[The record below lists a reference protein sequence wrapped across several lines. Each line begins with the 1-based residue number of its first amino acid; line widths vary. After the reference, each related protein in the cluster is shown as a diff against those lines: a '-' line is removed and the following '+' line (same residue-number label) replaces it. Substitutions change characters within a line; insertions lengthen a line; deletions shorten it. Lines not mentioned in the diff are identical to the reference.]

1 MPLKS
6 STVDLSPNALTVLEK
21 RYLKKDKNGQVIETP
36 EEMFWRVA
44 RAIAEA
50 ERAYDPDA
58 DVEGTAAEFYRLMAS
73 LDFLPNSPTLMN
85 AGIEMGQ
92 LSACF
97 VLPVDDDM
105 TSIFDAVKATALI
118 HQSGGGT
125 GFSFSHLRPSGDIV
139 GSTGGIASGPI
150 SFMRVFDTA
159 TDVIKQGG
167 KRRGAN
173 MGVLRVD
180 HPDIMDFIACKEN
193 EGAFSNFNVSVAI
206 TEGFMQALE
215 KDGEYEHI
223 NPHTG
228 EVADRERARDV
239 FDKIVEGAWR
249 NGEPGIIFLDRM
261 NELNPTPK
269 LGKIESVNPC
279 GEQPLLA
286 LESCNLG
293 SINLSRMFTPEGR
306 INWEKLERSVR
317 VAVRF
322 LDNVITVNKFPL
334 PEIEKA
340 TLCTRKVGL
349 GVMGFADML
358 IQLGIPYDSEE
369 AEAVAEKVMEAINYW
384 SKEASCDLAALRGS
398 FPAFGE
404 SIYARGA
411 LPLPEPLDLESRNLP
426 PHLVDAP
433 AFDWVGLKERIK
445 ERGVRNATT
454 TTIAPTGSISIIAG
468 ASSGIEPLFAL
479 AYTRRHVLDE
489 DELTQVNPFFERLAR
504 ERGFY
509 SADLMR
515 EVGQRGGI
523 QDLEGIPAG
532 VHRLF
537 ATAHDIAPQWHI
549 RMQAAFQR
557 YVDNAVSKTANF
569 SNGASQEDIARAY
582 LLAYQLGCK
591 GLTIYR
597 DGSRQE
603 QVLNR
608 GGARQDLPKSAKP
621 KSDRGVLAPRPRPV
635 MTKGATEKI
644 PLGCNRTLYVT
655 INEDDE
661 GLCEVFLHTGKSGG
675 CTASQSEAIGRLIS
689 LALRSGIEIEAVIRQ
704 LKGIRCPSPSWHNG
718 GSALS
723 CSDAIAKSIERYI
736 GDHDGNP
743 TVRPGSP
750 RKAEVIVKGM
760 PDISPDCPE
769 CGEILEL
776 SEGCVVC
783 RSCGY
788 AECW

>member
-1 MPLKS
+1 MADLK
-6 STVDLSPNALTVLEK
+6 VELSPNALTVLEK
-21 RYLKKDKNGQVIETP
+21 RYLRKDKNGRVIEMP
-36 EEMFWRVA
+36 DEMFWRVA

-50 ERAYDPDA
+50 ERAFDPGA
-58 DVEGTAAEFYRLMAS
+58 DVEGVAAEFYRLMAS

-85 AGIEMGQ
+85 AGTEMGQ

-125 GFSFSHLRPSGDIV
+125 GFGFSRLRPSGDIV
-139 GSTGGIASGPI
+139 GSTGGVASGPV

-167 KRRGAN
+167 RRRGAS
-173 MGVLRVD
+173 MAVLRVD
-180 HPDIMDFIACKEN
+180 HPDIMDFIASKEN

-206 TEGFMQALE
+206 TEEFMQALAE
-215 KDGEYEHI
+215 DSEYERI

-228 EVADRERARDV
+228 MVAGRWMAREV
-239 FDKIVEGAWR
+239 FDKIVEGGWR

-261 NELNPTPK
+261 NDFNPTPA
-269 LGKIESVNPC
+269 LGPYESTNPC
-279 GEQPLLA
+279 GEQILLPH
-286 LESCNLG
+286 ESCNLG
-293 SINLSRMFTPEGR
+293 SINLSRMFTPEGG
-306 INWEKLERSVR
+306 INWEKLERV
-317 VAVRF
+317 VKLAARF
-322 LDNVITVNKFPL
+322 LDNVITANKFPL
-334 PEIEKA
+334 LEIEEA
-340 TLCTRKVGL
+340 TLSTRKVGL

-384 SKEASCDLAALRGS
+384 SKEASCDLVALRGS
-398 FPAFGE
+398 FPAFDE
-404 SIYARGA
+404 SIYTQGA
-411 LPLPEPLDLESRNLP
+411 LPLPKPLDVESRNLP
-426 PHLVDAP
+426 RCLADAP
-433 AFDWVGLKERIK
+433 AFDWVGLKECIK

-489 DELTQVNPFFERLAR
+489 GELTQVNPFFERLAR

-509 SADLMR
+509 SAELMR

-523 QDLEGIPAG
+523 QDLDAIPAD
-532 VHRLF
+532 VRRIF
-537 ATAHDIAPQWHI
+537 ATAHDIAPEWHI

-569 SNGASQEDIARAY
+569 PNGASREDITAAY

-608 GGARQDLPKSAKP
+608 GAARQGSPDSAKP

-644 PLGCNRTLYVT
+644 PLGCNRTLYMT
-655 INEDDE
+655 INEDHE
-661 GLCEVFLHTGKSGG
+661 GLCEVFLHMGKSGG

-689 LALRSGIEIEAVIRQ
+689 LALRSGIETEAIIRQ

-736 GDHDGNP
+736 GGHVGNP
-743 TVRPGSP
+743 TVRLGSP
-750 RKAEVIVKGM
+750 RKAKVIVKGM
-760 PDISPDCPE
+760 PDISPECPE
-769 CGEILEL
+769 CGEILEP

-788 AECW
+788 SECW

>member
-1 MPLKS
+1 MTQNSGTINLS
-6 STVDLSPNALTVLEK
+6 SNALTVLEK
-21 RYLKKDKNGQVIETP
+21 RYLRKGKDGQVIETP

-58 DVEGTAAEFYRLMAS
+58 DVEKTAKEFYHLMAS

-85 AGIEMGQ
+85 ARTEMGQ

-125 GFSFSHLRPSGDIV
+125 GFGFSRLRPGGDIV
-139 GSTGGIASGPI
+139 GSTGGVASGPV

-167 KRRGAN
+167 RRRGAS
-173 MGVLRVD
+173 MGILRVD
-180 HPDIMDFIACKEN
+180 HPDILSFVACKEE
-193 EGAFSNFNVSVAI
+193 EGAFNNFNISVAV
-206 TEGFMQALE
+206 TERFMQALE
-215 KDGEYEHI
+215 EDGEYELV
-223 NPHTG
+223 NPRTG
-228 EVADRERARDV
+228 EVVRKLRAREV

-261 NELNPTPK
+261 NEFNPTPA
-269 LGKIESVNPC
+269 LGQYESTNPC
-279 GEQPLLA
+279 GEQILLPC
-286 LESCNLG
+286 ESCNLG
-293 SINLSRMFTPEGR
+293 SINLSKVLTPQSR
-306 INWEKLERSVR
+306 IGWTKLERTVR
-317 VAVRF
+317 TTVHF
-322 LDNVITVNKFPL
+322 LDDVITVNKFPL
-334 PEIEKA
+334 PEIKEA
-340 TLCTRKVGL
+340 TLRTRKIGL

-369 AEAVAEKVMEAINYW
+369 AEAVVEKVMEAINYW
-384 SKEASCDLAALRGS
+384 SKEASSDLAAMRGS
-398 FPAFGE
+398 FPAFDE
-404 SIYARGA
+404 SVYARGR
-411 LPLPEPLDLESRNLP
+411 LPLPQPLDVKSPNLP
-426 PHLVDAP
+426 PCLADAP
-433 AFDWVGLKERIK
+433 VFDWGVLKERIK
-445 ERGVRNATT
+445 EQGIRNATT

-489 DELTQVNPFFERLAR
+489 DELTQLNPFFERLAK

-509 SADLMR
+509 SAELIQDIV
-515 EVGQRGGI
+515 ERGGI
-523 QDLEGIPAG
+523 QGLGEVPAD
-532 VHRLF
+532 VRRLF
-537 ATAHDIAPQWHI
+537 VTAHDIAPEWHI
-549 RMQAAFQR
+549 RMQAAYQR
-557 YVDNAVSKTANF
+557 HVDNAVSKTANF
-569 SNGASQEDIARAY
+569 SNGATREDIAQAY

-603 QVLNR
+603 QVLNK
-608 GGARQDLPKSAKP
+608 GVAKP
-621 KSDRGVLAPRPRPV
+621 KPGKGMLAPRSRPMV
-635 MTKGATEKI
+635 TQGVTEKI
-644 PLGCNRTLYVT
+644 SLGCNRTLYVT

-661 GLCEVFLHTGKSGG
+661 GLCEVFLHMGKSGG

-689 LALRSGIEIEAVIRQ
+689 LALRSGIETEAIIRQ

-723 CSDAIAKSIERYI
+723 CSDAIAKSIERYV
-736 GDHDGNP
+736 GGHAGNP
-743 TVRPGSP
+743 VRE
-750 RKAEVIVKGM
+750 AMVKSM
-760 PDISPDCPE
+760 PDISPECPE
-769 CGEILEL
+769 CGEILEP

-788 AECW
+788 SECL

>member
-1 MPLKS
+1 MIRD
-6 STVDLSPNALTVLEK
+6 STAISLPPNALIVLEK

-50 ERAYDPDA
+50 ERAYDADV
-58 DVEGTAAEFYRLMAS
+58 DVEGAAEAFYRLMAS

-85 AGIEMGQ
+85 AGTEMGQ

-125 GFSFSHLRPSGDIV
+125 GFGFSRLRPSGDIV
-139 GSTGGIASGPI
+139 GSTGGVASGPV

-167 KRRGAN
+167 RRRGAN

-180 HPDIMDFIACKEN
+180 HPDVVDFVTCKEG
-193 EGAFSNFNVSVAI
+193 EGAFNNFNVSVAL
-206 TEGFMQALE
+206 TEEFMQALQE
-215 KDGEYEHI
+215 DGEYELR

-228 EVADRERARDV
+228 KPADCRRAREV

-249 NGEPGIIFLDRM
+249 NGEPGVIFLDRM
-261 NELNPTPK
+261 NDFNPTPA
-269 LGKIESVNPC
+269 LGPYESTNPC
-279 GEQPLLA
+279 GEQILLPY
-286 LESCNLG
+286 ESCNLG
-293 SINLSRMFTPEGR
+293 SVNLSRMVTPDGR
-306 INWEKLERSVR
+306 INWEKLERTTK
-317 VAVRF
+317 VAVHF
-322 LDNVITVNKFPL
+322 LDNVIAANKFPL

-340 TLCTRKVGL
+340 TLTTRKVGL
-349 GVMGFADML
+349 GVMGFADVL
-358 IQLGIPYDSEE
+358 IQLGIPYDSKE

-384 SKEASCDLAALRGS
+384 SKEASCDLAARRGS
-398 FPAFGE
+398 FPAFDE
-404 SIYARGA
+404 SIYTKGQ
-411 LPLPEPLDLESRNLP
+411 LPLPEPLEVESPNP
-426 PHLVDAP
+426 PPCLADVP
-433 AFDWVGLKERIK
+433 AFDWEGLKARIRA
-445 ERGVRNATT
+445 RGIRNATT

-489 DELTQVNPFFERLAR
+489 DELTQVNLILERLAR

-509 SADLMR
+509 SAELMR
-515 EVGQRGGI
+515 EVAGRGGI
-523 QDLEGIPAG
+523 QDLEDIPSD
-532 VHRLF
+532 VRRLF
-537 ATAHDIAPQWHI
+537 VTAHDIVPEWHI
-549 RMQAAFQR
+549 RMQAACQR
-557 YVDNAVSKTANF
+557 HVDNAVSKTANF
-569 SNGASQEDIARAY
+569 PNGATREDIARAY
-582 LLAYQLGCK
+582 RLAYQLGCK

-608 GGARQDLPKSAKP
+608 GVARPRPGK
-621 KSDRGVLAPRPRPV
+621 GMLAPRSRPIV
-635 MTKGATEKI
+635 TQGATEKI

-661 GLCEVFLHTGKSGG
+661 GLCEVFLHMGKSGG

-689 LALRSGIEIEAVIRQ
+689 LALRSGIETEAIIRQ

-723 CSDAIAKSIERYI
+723 CSDAIAKSLERYT
-736 GDHDGNP
+736 GDHADNP
-743 TVRPGSP
+743 EGRPIVR
-750 RKAEVIVKGM
+750 GM
-760 PDISPDCPE
+760 PDISPECPE
-769 CGEILEL
+769 CGEILEP

-783 RSCGY
+783 RTCGY
-788 AECW
+788 SECW